1 MDQST
6 FSLSLS
12 RQAIDAALKCDW
24 EAAVT
29 LNEQL
34 IKEDPNDITSLNRL
48 ARAFC
53 ELGKYPEAKKLY
65 NQVLELDPY
74 NVIAAK
80 NLKKVATIKKNGT
93 GNYVSHYQPL
103 SLSLF
108 LQEPGITKVVTLTKI
123 AEPQKLSTLSCG
135 ALVNLVPKIKSIVIT
150 DFENSYLGV
159 IPDDVSHMLL
169 RLINGGN
176 KYQAIIKS
184 IKPNGL
190 TILIRESYRAK
201 KFKNQPSFLDESNT
215 TVSMSSDNLMLNSD
229 LADDQPMDDIEDS
242 ANN

>member
-1 MDQST
+1 MDQSSS
-6 FSLSLS
+6 SLSLS
-12 RQAIDAALKCDW
+12 RQAIDAALNCNW
-24 EAAVT
+24 ELAVT

-34 IKEDPNDITSLNRL
+34 IKENPNDITSLNRL

-80 NLKKVATIKKNGT
+80 NSKKVATIKKNGISP
-93 GNYVSHYQPL
+93 YVSHYQPL

-135 ALVNLVPKIKSIVIT
+135 ALVNLVPKTKSIVIT

-159 IPDDVSHMLL
+159 IPDDVSHLLL
-169 RLINGGN
+169 RLIKGGN
-176 KYQAIIKS
+176 KYQTIIKS
-184 IKPNGL
+184 IRPNGL
-190 TILIRESYRAK
+190 TILIRESFRAK
-201 KFKNQPSFLDESNT
+201 KFKNQPSFLGETN

-229 LADDQPMDDIEDS
+229 LADDQPMDDVEDS